1 MFFYG
6 LMWSVIVKFLQKDI
20 EKFKENVGQT
30 KVKKDSFKG
39 KKRKHGTEG
48 NELKWQFLWLNP
60 LQRLIMVK
68 AVGYFWMGAP
78 SLVFGGILNATL
90 SEKASTTGVHKTIL
104 NSPCL
109 LILLI
114 HTKHKQ

>member
-30 KVKKDSFKG
+30 KVQKDSFKG
-39 KKRKHGTEG
+39 KKSKHGTEG

-90 SEKASTTGVHKTIL
+90 SKKASTTGVHKTIL